1 MLSPGWGALGP
12 SRACRVAEAQLEP
25 TTTSGPDSAEATK
38 QILTTASSVFLGMAP
53 NSPAHED
60 GTSGRWLSSLV
71 A

>member
-1 MLSPGWGALGP
+1 M
-12 SRACRVAEAQLEP
+12 AEAQLEP
-25 TTTSGPDSAEATK
+25 TTTSGPNSAEATK